1 MSLIENVLSL
11 ETQANQV
18 VESAKAEAQRMEA
31 SAEEQAAAARAEVAA
46 SVERRTAAFRADAEA
61 KVAQELKKADEEHS
75 AARARLD
82 QIPAERIAGQVKAV
96 TARLVAGEKTGA

>member
-18 VESAKAEAQRMEA
+18 VEAAKAEAKRLEA
-31 SAEEQAAAARAEVAA
+31 AAEEQVAAARAEVAA

-61 KVAQELKKADEEHS
+61 KVAQELQKADEEYR
-75 AARARLD
+75 AARVRLD
-82 QIPAERIAGQVKAV
+82 QIPAEKIAGQVKAV